1 MSGLDD
7 LLKKATGSSGSGGL
21 GDLLGGLAGGGADS
35 ELGSILGGLTGGGTG
50 KGGGMGGLLGGLLPM
65 VGKMLADGGLQK
77 VLAGFQAER
86 ARRAGELVARHR
98 RERADQRRRRP
109 QGRRRATSSRR
120 SRASSGSP
128 RTDAASALAQ
138 VLPAVVDKVSPDGQL
153 PPAGELDA
161 ALGRWSSTAAAEP
174 VTDRGVTGF
183 EPVAG

>member
-7 LLKKATGSSGSGGL
+7 LLKKATGSGGSGGL
-21 GDLLGGLAGGGADS
+21 GDLLGGLAGGGTDS

-77 VLAGFQAER
+77 VLAGFQQNGLAE
-86 ARRAGELVARHR
+86 
-98 RERADQRRRRP
+98 Q
-109 QGRRRATSSRR
+109 
-120 SRASSGSP
+120 ASSWLGTGANEPISADDVRKVVGSDELAKIAGQLGISE
-128 RTDAASALAQ
+128 TDAASALAQ

-161 ALGRWSSTAAAEP
+161 ALGRLGDAARRAA
-174 VTDRGVTGF
+174 R
-183 EPVAG
+183 ARA